1 MRDSAQERFEEFVGT
16 IAAIEKEIQ
25 RIRAAECA
33 KIGLR
38 GADLMVVYQLGRAK
52 AGLTGAELARR
63 ARLSRAAVSRSIANL
78 ENEGLVVVGEAAPED
93 GVEDAGTSP
102 DEGASGGRYRTPVRL
117 TQLGEGLVVEAE
129 QSIARVM
136 ARVDSALGD
145 DERSRLYVSL
155 DAILDRLRKISR

>member
-1 MRDSAQERFEEFVGT
+1 MRDSVQERFEEFVGT

-52 AGLTGAELARR
+52 VGLTGAELARR
-63 ARLSRAAVSRSIANL
+63 ARLSRAAVSRSLANL
-78 ENEGLVVVGEAAPED
+78 EDEGLVVVGEAAPED
-93 GVEDAGTSP
+93 GPEDADASP
-102 DEGASGGRYRTPVRL
+102 DEDASGGRYRAPVRL

-136 ARVDSALGD
+136 AQVDSALGD
-145 DERSRLYVSL
+145 DERSQLYVSL
-155 DAILDRLRKISR
+155 DAILDRLRQISR